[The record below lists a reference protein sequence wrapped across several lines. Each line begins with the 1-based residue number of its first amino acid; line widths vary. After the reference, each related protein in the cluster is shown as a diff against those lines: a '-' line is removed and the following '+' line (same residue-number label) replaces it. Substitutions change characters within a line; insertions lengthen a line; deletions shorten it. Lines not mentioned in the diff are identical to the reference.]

1 MLFFQAFLVYDT
13 RMFIAA
19 GSKIQPL
26 TIALALA
33 LFGALIV
40 SAFRISRM
48 APHYGRRRI
57 VWFFISLFFT
67 AIPATLVFW
76 RDYARSV
83 SASESLPALGRRLK
97 KTRSTRRESPPER
110 CPHCGEFFTSTH
122 NDDDIED
129 GDDSDGGDGVDN
141 KRCPNCKMKLDRK
154 HFA

>member
-1 MLFFQAFLVYDT
+1 MLFFFAFPVYDT

-26 TIALALA
+26 TIVLALA
-33 LFGALIV
+33 LLLTLVI

-48 APHYGRRRI
+48 APQYGRRRV

-76 RDYARSV
+76 RDYARSI
-83 SASESLPALGRRLK
+83 SARDSLPGLGRRLK
-97 KTRSTRRESPPER
+97 KSRNTFAEDPSDR
-110 CPHCGEFFTSTH
+110 CPHCGVFFTPAGSD
-122 NDDDIED
+122 NVIE
-129 GDDSDGGDGVDN
+129 GDGN
-141 KRCPNCKMKLDRK
+141 KKCPNCKMAVEGK